1 MLGRISMMAACAVLL
16 SACGEK
22 EEINSASAAS
32 AASASEIRALESK
45 MTACAAGRTVSISA
59 GVKVDLVEA
68 IKGDVDFSASARD
81 ALVGAVFEDADIS
94 DPNVLAAYQTYES
107 CLRTLQL

>member
-1 MLGRISMMAACAVLL
+1 MLGRISMVAACAILL

-32 AASASEIRALESK
+32 ESEIRALESK
-45 MTACAAGRTVSISA
+45 MTACAAGRTVSLSA

-68 IKGDVDFSASARD
+68 IRGDVDFSASARD
-81 ALVGAVFEDADIS
+81 ALVGAIFENADIS
-94 DPNVLAAYQTYES
+94 DPNVLAAYRTYES